1 MNNIDEMP
9 LTFTQR
15 ARLLIECLPVVFFSL
30 ALVFVLTRFGGLT
43 GAPPPLF
50 LILFLCVVILVVGWA
65 ALNAIRDLL
74 SSVTLVQEDTLELSW
89 RSGRTSRSRPLNG
102 RFSQLGKMR
111 LSSKAYG
118 QGQNGFRYRVIYSPA
133 SRLVWSLE
141 KIG

>member
-1 MNNIDEMP
+1 MNHINEIP

-15 ARLLIECLPVVFFSL
+15 ARLLTECLPVVFFSL
-30 ALVFVLTRFGGLT
+30 ALAFVLTRFGDLT

-65 ALNAIRDLL
+65 AVNAIRDLISGVAL
-74 SSVTLVQEDTLELSW
+74 AQEDTLELSW
-89 RSGRTSRSRPLNG
+89 RSGRTPRSRPLNG
-102 RFSQLGKMR
+102 KFSQLGKMR

-133 SRLVWSLE
+133 SRIVWLLE
-141 KIG
+141 TTS